1 MSDYL
6 AWREKF
12 IILDTPYLKVI
23 INPTF
28 FNQSELLESFGLSKE
43 VFQDILVKKVPIPQQ
58 IEKGH
63 YLTFDMVYGKPESWT
78 PPVLGLTKEQRKIV
92 SLNAKMPKGY
102 KSNVNKVVK
111 PITCTQCGKQ
121 KWGRKNKTIF
131 KIL

>member
-43 VFQDILVKKVPIPQQ
+43 VFQDILDKKVPAPQQ
-58 IEKGH
+58 MEQGH
-63 YLTFDMVYGKPESWT
+63 Y
-78 PPVLGLTKEQRKIV
+78 
-92 SLNAKMPKGY
+92 
-102 KSNVNKVVK
+102 
-111 PITCTQCGKQ
+111 
-121 KWGRKNKTIF
+121 
-131 KIL
+131 